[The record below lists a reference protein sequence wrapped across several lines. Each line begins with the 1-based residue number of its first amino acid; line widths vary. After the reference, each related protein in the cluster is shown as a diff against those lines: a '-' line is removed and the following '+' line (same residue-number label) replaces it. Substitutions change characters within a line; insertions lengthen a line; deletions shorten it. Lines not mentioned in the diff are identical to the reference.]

1 MSLPMTTKRLT
12 RKEKIAQG
20 VPKPYQG
27 NRKKLRAKALKE
39 ARKAQY
45 YAIYR
50 GCPYPPRKVRLVAD
64 LIRGQSLEKA
74 MAYLKLTKRW
84 AAKAVLKALKN
95 AVKDWKQKTGDAG
108 DEDQLRVIRIEVD
121 SGPFLKRIQ
130 PAPQGRAH
138 PIRKRTSHIRIYI
151 G

>member
-1 MSLPMTTKRLT
+1 MAQLT

-20 VPKPYQG
+20 IEKPYTG
-27 NRKKLRAKALKE
+27 RRKALLAAALREK
-39 ARKAQY
+39 RKSQY

-64 LIRGQSLEKA
+64 MIRGLPVEKA
-74 MAYLKLTKRW
+74 MAYLKLSKRW
-84 AAKAVLKALKN
+84 AAKAMLKTLRN
-95 AVKDWKQKTGDAG
+95 AINDWEQKTGG
-108 DEDQLRVIRIEVD
+108 QGSLDELRVVRVEVD

-138 PIRKRTSHIRIYI
+138 PIRKRTSHIRIYL

>member
-1 MSLPMTTKRLT
+1 MTTQRLT
-12 RKEKIAQG
+12 RKEKLAQG
-20 VPKPYQG
+20 LPKPYQR
-27 NRKKLRAKALKE
+27 NRKYLRAQALKQ

-64 LIRGQSLEKA
+64 LIRGQSVEKA
-74 MAYLKLTKRW
+74 MAFLKLTKRW
-84 AAKAVLKALKN
+84 AAKAMLKTLRNALN
-95 AVKDWKQKTGDAG
+95 DWEQKTGGKG
-108 DEDQLRVIRIEVD
+108 DLDQLRVVRVEVD
-121 SGPFLKRIQ
+121 SGPFLKRVQ

-138 PIRKRTSHIRIYI
+138 PIRKRTSHIRLYL